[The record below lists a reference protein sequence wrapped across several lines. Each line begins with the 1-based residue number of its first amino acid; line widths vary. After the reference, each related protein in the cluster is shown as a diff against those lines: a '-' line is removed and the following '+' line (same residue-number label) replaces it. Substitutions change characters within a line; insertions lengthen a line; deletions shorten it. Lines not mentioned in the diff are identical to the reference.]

1 MLYFV
6 EGLSVKY
13 SMQCK
18 TSCHHSDDNTVKKT
32 TAAYSQK
39 DTS

>member
-1 MLYFV
+1 MSYFV

-18 TSCHHSDDNTVKKT
+18 TSCHHGDDNTVKKI
-32 TAAYSQK
+32 TAAFSLK